1 MIKVTRF
8 NDSELVVNAELI
20 EFVEATPDTVITLTN
35 GKKLLVKES
44 VQDVIDLVLGYRKK
58 VGFIRT
64 LVPGQKISPEDEQF
78 LHLDR

>member
-1 MIKVTRF
+1 MIRVTRF

-44 VQDVIDLVLGYRKK
+44 VEEVFDLVLNYRRK

-64 LVPGQKISPEDEQF
+64 LVPGQKLSPEDEEF
-78 LHLDR
+78 LHLDH